1 MKNSFVYKRLILV
14 SICVFFSFC
23 IYGIIDI
30 IQKQEK
36 TVATNALPVTNKV
49 IVIDAGHGKPDS
61 GAEGFNGT
69 TEQAINLEI
78 SLKLQKLIEQS
89 GGKVILTRSD
99 ENGIYSN
106 NVKGIKNLKVSDAK
120 NRVEIGN
127 NSDAD
132 VFVSIHLNKFSAS
145 SIYNGWQV
153 FYQKEN
159 EDSKFLADNIQENLN
174 KNIEKENNRK
184 TMSISNI
191 YVMENVK
198 VPAVIVECGFL
209 SNPEECEAL
218 KTESYQNKIVWGIY
232 LGLQEYFLNKGETNG
247 K

>member
-1 MKNSFVYKRLILV
+1 MLISIFVFLSLSV
-14 SICVFFSFC
+14 
-23 IYGIIDI
+23 YGIINI

-36 TVATNALPVTNKV
+36 TIEANALPVTNKV
-49 IVIDAGHGKPDS
+49 IIIDAGHGKPDE

-106 NVKGIKNLKVSDAK
+106 SVKGIRNLKVSDSK
-120 NRVEIGN
+120 NRVEIAN

-145 SIYNGWQV
+145 PIYNGWQV

-159 EDSKFLADNIQENLN
+159 NYSKILADNIQENLN

-191 YVMENVK
+191 YVMDKVK
-198 VPAVIVECGFL
+198 VPSVIVECGFL
-209 SNPEECEAL
+209 SNPEECELL
-218 KTESYQNKIVWGIY
+218 KTEAYQNKIVWGIY
-232 LGLQEYFLNKGETNG
+232 LGLQEYFLNKGDING